1 MKNILK
7 ILFGLLI
14 ALAGFF
20 SIRLLDTP
28 ENLMRALPYLLIGAG
43 CGLLGHGAGELGRA
57 YALGKDPA
65 LQKQLDIEAKD
76 ERNVQLAN
84 AAKAKAFDLMNYIY
98 AALMLAFAL
107 TGESLW
113 VVLPL
118 VAAYLFIEGYAI
130 YQRMKLEREG

>member
-7 ILFGLLI
+7 IVFGLMI

-20 SIRLLDTP
+20 GIRLLDTP
-28 ENLMRALPYLLIGAG
+28 ENLMRTLPYLMIGVG
-43 CGLLGHGAGELGRA
+43 CGLFGHGVGELGRA
-57 YALGKDPA
+57 YALRKDPA

-76 ERNVQLAN
+76 ERNVQLMN
-84 AAKAKAFDLMNYIY
+84 AAKAKAYDLMTYVY

-107 TGESLW
+107 TGEALW

-118 VAAYLFIEGYAI
+118 VAAYLFVEGYAV
-130 YQRMKLEREG
+130 YQRVRMEKES

>member
-43 CGLLGHGAGELGRA
+43 CGLFGHGVGELGRA
-57 YALGKDPA
+57 YALRKDPA

-130 YQRMKLEREG
+130 YQRVKLEREG